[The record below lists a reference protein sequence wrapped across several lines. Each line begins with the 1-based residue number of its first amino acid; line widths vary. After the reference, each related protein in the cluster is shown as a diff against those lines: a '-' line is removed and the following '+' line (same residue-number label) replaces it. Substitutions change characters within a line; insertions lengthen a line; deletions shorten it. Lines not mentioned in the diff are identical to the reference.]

1 MLGKYKAVLAL
12 LLLIIL
18 VPLTLLM
25 TLGLWVPTL
34 AGIWLPLGTRIA
46 LDESPR
52 ITRKGLIIPDLRYL
66 VGDCQLAHITNAS
79 LSHPSRWLLNVG
91 TVELDSACLAKLP
104 QTEQSPAAPKTLAQW
119 QAMLPNTWINI
130 DKLIFSPWQEWQGK
144 LSLALTSDIQQLRY
158 QGEKVK
164 FQGQLKGQQLTVSE
178 LDVVAFENQPPVKLV
193 GEFAMPLVPDGLPV
207 SGHATATLNL
217 PQEPSLVDAELDWQ
231 ENSGQLIVLAR
242 DNGDPLL
249 DLPWQI
255 TRQQLTVSDGRWSWP
270 YAGFPLSGRLGV
282 KVDNWQAGLENAL
295 VSGRLSVLTQG
306 QAGKGNAVLN
316 FGPGKLSMDNSQLP
330 LQLTG
335 EAKQADLILYARL
348 PAQLSGSL
356 SDPTL
361 TFEPGALLRSKGRV
375 IDSLDIDEIRWPL
388 AGVKVTQRGVDG
400 RLQAILQAHENE
412 LGDFVLHMDG
422 LANDFLPDAGRW
434 QWRYWGKGSFTPMNA
449 TWDVAGKGEWHDSTI
464 TLTDLSTGFDQLQYG
479 TMTVEK
485 PRLILDK
492 PIVWVRDAQHPSF
505 SGALSLDAGQT
516 LFTGGSV
523 LPPSTLKFSV
533 DGRDPTYFLFKGDLH
548 AGEIGPVRVNG
559 RWDGIRLRGNAW
571 WPKQS
576 LTVFQPLVPPDWKMN
591 LRDGELYAQVAFS
604 AAPEQGFR
612 AGGHGVLKGGSAWMP
627 DNQVNGV
634 DFVLPFRF
642 ADGAWHLGTRGPVTL
657 RIAEVINLVTA
668 KNITA
673 DLQGCYPWT
682 EEEPLLLTDVSVDVL
697 GGNVLM
703 KQLRMPQH
711 DPALLRLNNL
721 SSSELVSAVNPK
733 QFAMSG
739 AFSGALPLWLNNEK
753 WIVKDG
759 WLANSGPMTLRLDK
773 DTADAVVKD
782 NMTAGSAINWLRY
795 MEISRSSTKINLDN
809 LGLLTMQANITGTSR
824 VDGKSGTV
832 NLNYHHEENIFTLW
846 RSLRFGDNL
855 QAWLEQNARLPG
867 NDCPQGKE
875 CEEKSVRKNNEN
887 FTGCV
892 DVIFYAGWLYA
903 SH

>member
-79 LSHPSRWLLNVG
+79 LSHPSRWLLSVG

-119 QAMLPNTWINI
+119 QSMLPNTWINI

-144 LSLALTSDIQQLRY
+144 LSLALTSDIQQLCY

-178 LDVVAFENQPPVKLV
+178 LDVAAFENQPPVKLV
-193 GEFAMPLVPDGLPV
+193 GEFTMPLVPDGLPV

-231 ENSGQLIVLAR
+231 EN
-242 DNGDPLL
+242 
-249 DLPWQI
+249 
-255 TRQQLTVSDGRWSWP
+255 
-270 YAGFPLSGRLGV
+270 
-282 KVDNWQAGLENAL
+282 
-295 VSGRLSVLTQG
+295 SGRLSVLTQG

-492 PIVWVRDAQHPSF
+492 PVVWGRDAQHPSF

-673 DLQGCYPWT
+673 DLQGRYPWT

-875 CEEKSVRKNNEN
+875 CEDKQ
-887 FTGCV
+887 
-892 DVIFYAGWLYA
+892 
-903 SH
+903 